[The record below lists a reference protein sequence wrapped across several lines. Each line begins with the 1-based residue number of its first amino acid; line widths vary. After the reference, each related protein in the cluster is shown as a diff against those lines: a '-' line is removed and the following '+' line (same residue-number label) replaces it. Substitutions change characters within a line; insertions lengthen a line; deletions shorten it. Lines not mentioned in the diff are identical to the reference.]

1 MKLIKSFIL
10 NIKKFLKYQ
19 IITRGVL
26 ALIIIPLYGFLSG
39 YLVRK
44 NGSAFSTNGDILNF
58 MLSPSGAIFLLIFFA
73 MVILEI
79 IIEIGGYIT
88 ISSKI
93 EGGYKESSY
102 LEILKY
108 NIRLLPRMLSVGGII
123 ILLYLIVLAPMSGIG
138 FQLSFLKGFSMPNFI
153 MSEIDQN
160 LKYTIIYTVGII
172 LLIYISLKLIFT
184 FNYMIIEDMKVSEAI
199 SASAKLFKDNR
210 KTVLKEIALVLI
222 ITAIASSLVL
232 FIWLALIVKLSGM
245 LNLNGYTGRIIM
257 IGLLQVQSL
266 GILLV
271 SVLVVPFE
279 CYYVTR
285 LFYRMI
291 SEEDVRYPQIV
302 EKTKKSMLDRI
313 LEKKKTLI
321 AISLAGLILYSM
333 AMGIFASEVVG
344 YNNKIDVY
352 GHRGFGVG
360 TPENSIS
367 AIKKSIDKNV
377 VDYIEIDV
385 QRTKDREYVLNHDK
399 TFERVSYNKPDF
411 INKKTLDLNLDQIKT
426 LDIGSKVSSEYA
438 GEKVPTIEEVLDL
451 CKNNINI
458 NLELKED
465 VDNKMM
471 DDLMDLV
478 KKKGMKKQVFFTSLN
493 INHIKYIEEKDSTF
507 DTGIIYFIKLGNYN
521 DVVSD
526 YMIMEERE
534 ATESSIKKLHKNGKK
549 VIVWTVNTQDS
560 IDKFSKMDIDGIISD
575 YPIEVKEAIDEN
587 AKMTPDDLI
596 MSSFVRNIEDRLLP

>member
-1 MKLIKSFIL
+1 MKKEFEISYSFGYVYDKSKLIAMYPVGSTVI
-10 NIKKFLKYQ
+10 NEEEYEIEVEVEFLKDG
-19 IITRGVL
+19 IDSAFKDDDIKL
-26 ALIIIPLYGFLSG
+26 ANDTMKPLEMFLMKPNKIIPFVESIRDNNTKEELNKMLEEFDEEYEI
-39 YLVRK
+39 K
-44 NGSAFSTNGDILNF
+44 NNY
-58 MLSPSGAIFLLIFFA
+58 
-73 MVILEI
+73 
-79 IIEIGGYIT
+79 IE
-88 ISSKI
+88 K
-93 EGGYKESSY
+93 GYK
-102 LEILKY
+102 
-108 NIRLLPRMLSVGGII
+108 II
-123 ILLYLIVLAPMSGIG
+123 
-138 FQLSFLKGFSMPNFI
+138 
-153 MSEIDQN
+153 D
-160 LKYTIIYTVGII
+160 
-172 LLIYISLKLIFT
+172 
-184 FNYMIIEDMKVSEAI
+184 
-199 SASAKLFKDNR
+199 
-210 KTVLKEIALVLI
+210 
-222 ITAIASSLVL
+222 
-232 FIWLALIVKLSGM
+232 
-245 LNLNGYTGRIIM
+245 
-257 IGLLQVQSL
+257 
-266 GILLV
+266 
-271 SVLVVPFE
+271 
-279 CYYVTR
+279 
-285 LFYRMI
+285 FY
-291 SEEDVRYPQIV
+291 DV
-302 EKTKKSMLDRI
+302 
-313 LEKKKTLI
+313 
-321 AISLAGLILYSM
+321 
-333 AMGIFASEVVG
+333 F
-344 YNNKIDVY
+344 
-352 GHRGFGVG
+352 
-360 TPENSIS
+360 
-367 AIKKSIDKNV
+367 KNV

-426 LDIGSKVSSEYA
+426 LDIGSKISSEYA
-438 GEKVPTIEEVLDL
+438 GERVPTIEEVLDL

-458 NLELKED
+458 NLELKEG